1 MHDDES
7 NLSKI
12 YPLGYF
18 FDESFARYFVKLN
31 ILPRLGL
38 SSYTISDCKINQ
50 LKSRRRK
57 PVIEFKLQ
65 LLNSENNNQQQIS
78 ISLIGKYRN
87 DGLLR
92 VVFDLLQ
99 ELWVNSSFGYENS
112 QYLTIC
118 RPLAYFSDH
127 KLMVTSKAPG
137 TELGK
142 IILQLAQED
151 GHTNEKAILIET
163 YVLEAARWLA
173 KLHNIDG
180 VRYAPPFSFEKEEI
194 KLREWSGHLGLLYP
208 NFAERI
214 SNLFSNILDK
224 ERDLD
229 GKGSVLIHGDFNPN
243 NIFVENMTSKMTV
256 IDFEQSC
263 IFNPAKD
270 LGYLIA
276 KLQSSKMKYNLP
288 LDTERLE
295 QRFLNTYYASTSTES
310 IGKVGLFKA
319 RSYLQHLHFRYWTCR
334 RNHPPDSID
343 CKYWMERAEDL
354 LKR

>member
-1 MHDDES
+1 LRDDES
-7 NLSKI
+7 NLSKF
-12 YPLGYF
+12 YPLGCF

-31 ILPRLGL
+31 ILPRLNL
-38 SSYTISDCKINQ
+38 SCCNISDCEINQ

-65 LLNSENNNQQQIS
+65 LLNGEDNNQQQIS

-99 ELWVNSSFGYENS
+99 ELWDKSSFGGEDN
-112 QYLTIC
+112 QYLRIC
-118 RPLAYFSDH
+118 RPIGYFSDY
-127 KLMVTSKAPG
+127 KLIVTSKAPG
-137 TELGK
+137 IELGK
-142 IILQLAQED
+142 IILQLVKGD
-151 GHTNEKAILIET
+151 GRTNEKAIQIET
-163 YVLEAARWLA
+163 YVLQAARWLA
-173 KLHNIDG
+173 KLHKIER
-180 VRYAPPFSFEKEEI
+180 VRYAPPFFIEKEEI
-194 KLREWSGHLGLLYP
+194 KLREWSGHLESLYP

-214 SNLFSNILDK
+214 CSMFSNILDK

-229 GKGSVLIHGDFNPN
+229 GKSFVLIHGDFNPN
-243 NIFVENMTSKMTV
+243 NIFIEDMTSKMTV

-263 IFNPAKD
+263 MFDPAKD
-270 LGYLIA
+270 LGYFIA
-276 KLQSSKMKYNLP
+276 KLQSYKMKYNLP
-288 LDTERLE
+288 LDTERL
-295 QRFLNTYYASTSTES
+295 QQHFLDTYYVSASTES
-310 IGKVGLFKA
+310 IGNIELFKA

-343 CKYWMERAEDL
+343 CKYWMKKAEDF